1 MNFDKTLGKSE
12 VNLLVKCILGSYYKH
27 FEAGILRHTPSNFS
41 KVLGKSWRNMHI
53 NAVLGPHKVHFKCRN

>member
-1 MNFDKTLGKSE
+1 M
-12 VNLLVKCILGSYYKH
+12 LVKCILGPFYMH

-53 NAVLGPHKVHFKCRN
+53 KAFLGAHFVHFKCRN